1 MLHRDGFPGR
11 AAAGLLVLAAL
22 LRLGTNLSRVDELNP
37 EELYRGA
44 LAQAWVEG
52 APIWPGAAPQVEH
65 LRGSLL
71 VSTLAVPLFAVLGPT
86 TFALRQSGLLFHCA
100 GLLLFMLLAHR
111 LFGRRAAL
119 LAGALFVLAPP
130 AMAKIAALSYG
141 DHMESVPFVCAAA
154 LAVYAWL
161 EERRSALLAGAALGL
176 AMSWHAQ
183 ARLAA
188 LVLLAVCAAAA
199 PRRLLG
205 REGGL
210 GLLPGLLLGLLPM
223 AALDLWTARPG
234 WMVFGSNPL
243 EQVVEHAGV
252 ARGGKWLR
260 LWIADLPGALQFPW
274 PLAGPALCAL
284 ATLAVGGLGVRALR
298 ARRRGR
304 APGPA
309 PPRPWPRLGFLA
321 GYPLVFSLAYAF
333 SRFGITPGTDN
344 AIQSRFVLP
353 VVPFVLLLPL
363 AVAGARLIEDGRR
376 AAAALLV
383 GPALLL
389 GAAGSLSTWDLD
401 AMLHEPARRA
411 VHWETLARHL
421 QWGALDDAGRAE
433 LAALERDHYGDSEQR
448 AIAEAFVEGHA
459 EPARFAALVA
469 RFDDQP
475 AWTAPLRFELPGLGR
490 PVTAH
495 ALAALPREL
504 RIWAAAA
511 AGGDAG
517 RCPDSAAAA
526 ADLAPLA
533 LHWSADEQLALS
545 RHFGRALASVRP
557 QRLEGATVAARLE
570 APPPGVDAR
579 QAAFGYGLRA
589 GSVVHACFPPGDRLV
604 TEFVAQVDPA
614 LLAPFARG
622 LGAGYRWRL
631 LDPDADTRA
640 SPAVA
645 RLVALLPA
653 ALEPELRAGL
663 QSDAPLAPRASPA
676 QGPGEETAD
685 SVR

>member
-1 MLHRDGFPGR
+1 MLHRADFPYR
-11 AAAGLLVLAAL
+11 AAAGLLLLAAV
-22 LRLGTNLSRVDELNP
+22 LRLGTTLSRVDEQNP

-52 APIWPGAAPQVEH
+52 APVWPGEAPQVEH

-71 VSTLAVPLFAVLGPT
+71 VSALAVPLFAALGPT
-86 TFALRQSGLLFHCA
+86 TFALRQSGLIFHLA

-130 AMAKIAALSYG
+130 ALAKIAALSYG

-154 LAVYAWL
+154 LAMYAWL
-161 EERRSALLAGAALGL
+161 EERRSALLAGLALGL

-188 LVLLAVCAAAA
+188 LVLLAVAVAAA

-210 GLLPGLLLGLLPM
+210 GLLPGLLLGLMPM
-223 AALDLWTARPG
+223 AALDAWTARPG
-234 WMVFGSNPL
+234 WLVFGADPL
-243 EQVVEHAGV
+243 EQVVEHAGL
-252 ARGGKWLR
+252 ARGAKWLGFW
-260 LWIADLPGALQFPW
+260 LTDLPGSLQFPW
-274 PLAGPALCAL
+274 PLAGPAFCAL
-284 ATLAVGGLGVRALR
+284 AALAIGGLAARALR
-298 ARRRGR
+298 PAAG
-304 APGPA
+304 APVAATEPER
-309 PPRPWPRLGFLA
+309 PRLWPRLAFLA

-333 SRFGITPGTDN
+333 SRFAITLGTSN

-363 AVAGARLIEDGRR
+363 AVAGARLLEHRRR

-401 AMLHEPARRA
+401 SLAHEPARRA
-411 VHWETLARHL
+411 VHWETVARHL
-421 QWGALDDAGRAE
+421 QWGALDDSGRAE
-433 LAALERDHYGDSEQR
+433 LRALERSLYGDPRQR
-448 AIAEAFVEGHA
+448 ELTEDFVERHA
-459 EPARFAALVA
+459 DPCRFVALVM

-475 AWTAPLRFELPGLGR
+475 AWTAPLRFELPGLAQ
-490 PVTAH
+490 PVTPAE
-495 ALAALPREL
+495 LASLPREL
-504 RIWAAAA
+504 RPWAAATIGGQ
-511 AGGDAG
+511 AGVA
-517 RCPDSAAAA
+517 RRRSECPS
-526 ADLAPLA
+526 DLAALA
-533 LHWSADEQLALS
+533 RLWTDDESLQLS
-545 RHFGRALASVRP
+545 RGYGRGLASVRP
-557 QRLEGATVAARLE
+557 QSLDGAAVAARLA

-589 GSVVHACFPPGDRLV
+589 GSVVHAFYRPGDRLV
-604 TEFVAQVDPA
+604 TEFTAHADPA

-622 LGAGYRWRL
+622 VGTGYRWRL
-631 LDPDADTRA
+631 LHPGADTSQ

-645 RLVALLPA
+645 RLVALLPPG
-653 ALEPELRAGL
+653 LEPELRAGL
-663 QSDAPLAPRASPA
+663 CCDEPLAPEA
-676 QGPGEETAD
+676 QEPGPVTAD